1 MIRTAVSIGAHSG
14 SPHTICAW
22 VGGGGGGVGVWV
34 SGWRVCGSIA
44 NGGAFSDV
52 YAEEDLKP
60 SAMGYSCAG
69 ERWDRGAHLGDVDDA
84 RAILDVFRRDVRLHP
99 LLDRGDRFL
108 RGEVGGVPR

>member
-1 MIRTAVSIGAHSG
+1 V
-14 SPHTICAW
+14 W
-22 VGGGGGGVGVWV
+22 GVGVWV
-34 SGWRVCGSIA
+34 SGWRVSGSIA
-44 NGGAFSDV
+44 NGGAFFSDV
-52 YAEEDLKP
+52 YGEEDLKP

-108 RGEVGGVPR
+108 RGEVGRVPR

>member
-1 MIRTAVSIGAHSG
+1 M
-14 SPHTICAW
+14 
-22 VGGGGGGVGVWV
+22 WV
-34 SGWRVCGSIA
+34 SGWRVSGSIA

-69 ERWDRGAHLGDVDDA
+69 ERWDLGAHLGDVDDA

-108 RGEVGGVPR
+108 RGEVGRVPR

>member
-14 SPHTICAW
+14 LPHTICAW
-22 VGGGGGGVGVWV
+22 VWGWCVRGQCVGQWV
-34 SGWRVCGSIA
+34 AREWFDCKRRP
-44 NGGAFSDV
+44 FSDV

-69 ERWDRGAHLGDVDDA
+69 ERWDLGAHLGDVDDA
-84 RAILDVFRRDVRLHP
+84 RAILDVFRRDVQLHP